1 MFFLRPVVKNDKQV
15 NKSKCL
21 LSSLVAGVRRDL
33 LSVCSFAICYLS
45 DFLIL
50 KTYFQY
56 VGKKLSC
63 TSSNQKEGKLAFY
76 SEGDVKAYLA
86 DAS

>member
-1 MFFLRPVVKNDKQV
+1 ME
-15 NKSKCL
+15 SKCF
-21 LSSLVAGVRRDL
+21 LSSLVAGVPRDS
-33 LSVCSFAICYLS
+33 LSVCSFVICYLS
-45 DFLIL
+45 GFFIL

-63 TSSNQKEGKLAFY
+63 KSSNPKEGKLVAY

-86 DAS
+86 DTS